1 MKYTPTG
8 GRVTCG
14 LRREGEEAVVCVS
27 DTGRGIDAAEV
38 DQVFSKFFRSASVQV
53 DAIPGV
59 GLGLAI
65 TKAIL
70 ESHGGCISVTSEVGS
85 GSTFEV
91 RLPLAHLQAEA
102 SRDPVDVASGAA

>member
-1 MKYTPTG
+1 MHSRTAFVAEIQRLLTG
-8 GRVTCG
+8 
-14 LRREGEEAVVCVS
+14 
-27 DTGRGIDAAEV
+27 
-38 DQVFSKFFRSASVQV
+38 

-91 RLPLAHLQAEA
+91 RLPLVHLQAEA